1 MWEWRGGDWFDN
13 NITWKSGDGNRI
25 LLWEDIW
32 IRDLPLRDKYPRIFA
47 NSNQKEARLLEVG
60 NWYENQWKWNVLWR
74 KEWFEWEK
82 PMVEEMMQHIEGCT
96 LHKQKEDEW
105 VWRGDATQEYTVKST
120 YKKMQNGTIGDE
132 ETLYGTF
139 WNVKALPTA
148 HIFAWRVLHNR
159 VATYDN
165 LLKRGILLESRRCVV
180 CDTCDE
186 SVCHLF
192 LTCRVATQ
200 IWKLCDSWIGVSL
213 VHHNR
218 AKDHFLGFD
227 MLGLNSKENCVW
239 RTVWVAI
246 LWGI

>member
-1 MWEWRGGDWFDN
+1 
-13 NITWKSGDGNRI
+13 
-25 LLWEDIW
+25 
-32 IRDLPLRDKYPRIFA
+32 
-47 NSNQKEARLLEVG
+47 
-60 NWYENQWKWNVLWR
+60 
-74 KEWFEWEK
+74 
-82 PMVEEMMQHIEGCT
+82 MQHIEGCT
-96 LHKQKEDEW
+96 LHKEKEDEW

-246 LWGI
+246 LWGIWIHRNNYIFRNSKIDSEEVFTLVQIKSWAWITSKYPKAFFSYSDWYLSPITCLKSMC